1 MAGRPSVHYI
11 VLNANEYQFWQML
24 TTMWMGH
31 YWELS
36 SSICPEMWWP
46 SLQSNDWQ
54 SSQHN
59 WEQPGSL
66 GLHEPQVDDKQIGA
80 WTTSNSVVDG
90 CDAAEPDEREDFQW
104 AT

>member
-11 VLNANEYQFWQML
+11 V
-24 TTMWMGH
+24 
-31 YWELS
+31 
-36 SSICPEMWWP
+36 
-46 SLQSNDWQ
+46 
-54 SSQHN
+54 
-59 WEQPGSL
+59 EQPGSL
-66 GLHEPQVDDKQIGA
+66 GLHEPQVDDKQIGT